1 MLHTFYT
8 GLGYGAGWEKKE
20 EGPSLD
26 LVELVGGV
34 ALS

>member
-8 GLGYGAGWEKKE
+8 GIRRWVGKTEG
-20 EGPSLD
+20 GPSLD

-34 ALS
+34 TLS